1 MIGREPRIELDG
13 RGRSSL
19 PHLKGRRV
27 MRSECTGTTGGG
39 ERRAPRALLALS
51 VLVLLGAPLA
61 QAQPPAGHEGVSAE
75 ELAKAN
81 NPLADANAINFQN
94 YFMPSLQG
102 VPDASVNLFLLRPV
116 MVAGRQIIRA
126 TVPFQTSPTGL
137 LDYDSGIGDINV
149 FDAILLTGEDAK
161 TMVGVGPLL
170 VIPSASSDSL
180 GSGKWQAGAAAVV
193 VRPLPGGSML
203 AGLVTWQTDF
213 AGDEDRAGTNF
224 LTAQPVA
231 ILQIGAGFYVR
242 STGLLTFDFEND
254 RYLIPFGVGVG
265 KVFKVGR
272 TVVNSFLEP
281 QWSAYAKGDAQ
292 PRWQVFAG
300 INLQWFKQKK

>member
-1 MIGREPRIELDG
+1 M
-13 RGRSSL
+13 RGEHVRSTRSRN
-19 PHLKGRRV
+19 RR
-27 MRSECTGTTGGG
+27 TTNAWLLAG
-39 ERRAPRALLALS
+39 AALALLA
-51 VLVLLGAPLA
+51 APPVRA
-61 QAQPPAGHEGVSAE
+61 QEAGHGGVSAE

-102 VPDASVNLFLLRPV
+102 LPDASVNLFLLRPV

-149 FDAILLTGEDAK
+149 FDAILLTGENAK

-170 VIPSASSDSL
+170 VFPSASSDSL

-193 VRPLPGGSML
+193 VRPLTGGSMI

-213 AGDEDRAGTNF
+213 AGDADRSGTNF
-224 LTAQPVA
+224 LTAQPLAV
-231 ILQIGAGFYVR
+231 LQIGAGFYVR
-242 STGLLTFDFEND
+242 STGLMTFDFENKK
-254 RYLIPFGVGVG
+254 YLVPFGVGLG

-281 QWSAYAKGDAQ
+281 QFSAYSKGDAQ

-300 INLQWFKQKK
+300 LNLQWFKQKK

>member
-1 MIGREPRIELDG
+1 MLRPMRERGGRHVRST
-13 RGRSSL
+13 RSSN
-19 PHLKGRRV
+19 RRT
-27 MRSECTGTTGGG
+27 RSAALLACGTLALLA
-39 ERRAPRALLALS
+39 APRAH
-51 VLVLLGAPLA
+51 A
-61 QAQPPAGHEGVSAE
+61 QEAGHGAVSAA

-102 VPDASVNLFLLRPV
+102 LPDASVNLFLLRPV
-116 MVAGRQIIRA
+116 MVAGRQIIRG
-126 TVPFQTSPTGL
+126 TIPFQTSPTGL
-137 LDYDSGIGDINV
+137 LSYDSGVGDINV
-149 FDAILLTGEDAK
+149 FDAILVTGENAK
-161 TMVGVGPLL
+161 TMIGVGPLL
-170 VIPSASSDSL
+170 VLPTASSDSL

-193 VRPLPGGSML
+193 VRPLSGGSMV

-213 AGDEDRAGTNF
+213 AGDADRAGTNF

-231 ILQIGAGFYVR
+231 VLQIGAGFYVR
-242 STGLLTFDFEND
+242 STGLMTFDFENEK
-254 RYLIPFGVGVG
+254 YLVPFGVGLG

-281 QWSAYAKGDAQ
+281 QFSAYAKGEAQ

>member
-1 MIGREPRIELDG
+1 MRRHEVVTP
-13 RGRSSL
+13 S
-19 PHLKGRRV
+19 GRRRNAARPSALV
-27 MRSECTGTTGGG
+27 VC
-39 ERRAPRALLALS
+39 ALAALLWT
-51 VLVLLGAPLA
+51 
-61 QAQPPAGHEGVSAE
+61 PPASAQQAGHGAVSAE

-102 VPDASVNLFLLRPV
+102 VPDGSVNLFLVRPV

-126 TVPFQTSPTGL
+126 TIPFQTSPTSL

-149 FDAILLTGEDAK
+149 FDAILLTGQDAK

-180 GSGKWQAGAAAVV
+180 GAGKWQAGAAAVV
-193 VRPLPGGSML
+193 VRPLTGGSML

-213 AGDEDRAGTNF
+213 AGDADRPGTNF

-231 ILQIGAGFYVR
+231 VLQIGAGFYVR
-242 STGLLTFDFEND
+242 STGLMTFDFENKK
-254 RYLIPFGVGVG
+254 YLVPFGVGLG

-272 TVVNSFLEP
+272 AVVNSFLEP
-281 QWSAYAKGDAQ
+281 QFSAYSKGDAQ

>member
-1 MIGREPRIELDG
+1 VTSTSR
-13 RGRSSL
+13 RST
-19 PHLKGRRV
+19 
-27 MRSECTGTTGGG
+27 RSW
-39 ERRAPRALLALS
+39 RAALLACGALA
-51 VLVLLGAPLA
+51 LLAAPGASA
-61 QAQPPAGHEGVSAE
+61 QEAAHGGVSAE

-102 VPDASVNLFLLRPV
+102 LPGASVNLFLLRPV
-116 MVAGRQIIRA
+116 MVAGRQILRA
-126 TVPFQTSPTGL
+126 TVPLQTSPTSL
-137 LDYDSGIGDINV
+137 VDYDSGLGDINV
-149 FDAILLTGEDAK
+149 FDAILLTGPGAK

-170 VIPSASSDSL
+170 VFPTASSDSL

-193 VRPLPGGSML
+193 VRPLTGGSML

-213 AGDEDRAGTNF
+213 AGDAARAGTNF

-231 ILQIGAGFYVR
+231 VLQIGAGFYVR
-242 STGLLTFDFEND
+242 STGLMTFDFENKK
-254 RYLIPFGVGVG
+254 YLVPFGVGLG

-281 QWSAYAKGDAQ
+281 QFSAYSKGVAQ
-292 PRWQVFAG
+292 PHWQLFAG